1 VTVQAER
8 EPSPGT
14 TNAPDRQAASLDEQ
28 IARIGKADV
37 VVALLTY
44 NNADTL
50 PGVLAT
56 AARGVAESLPDAS
69 VAFVDADGGSSDG
82 TREILTA
89 AAVPKV
95 VTTHEAPIGERM
107 AVPFHGVPGRGRALR
122 AALGAAQRLSPRVVL
137 VLEADVVSIAPAWVE
152 RLAMPVWEQK
162 ADFVAPAYA
171 RHRFDGTITNLLI
184 APLVRAL
191 YGRRLRQPLGGAQA
205 LSGRLLEHLI
215 VHPRWDWSG
224 RELADVWMLGTA
236 IADGFSV
243 WEAWL
248 GQRVIQSRT
257 RTTDLPAM
265 VSQTLGGVLSVMDRH
280 DDLWREVRGS
290 EPLPAVGEVL
300 LPGAEPR
307 PVDVDRMLSGFALG
321 LRDLT
326 PVWEHVLAPD
336 TLGDVLSLETA
347 DAASF
352 RFPDDVWARV
362 VYDFAL
368 GHHYS
373 VIHREHLL
381 RSLVPLYLGR
391 TAAYVLAT
399 RDRSAAASEAA
410 TESVARAFERQKPY
424 LVERWT

>member
-1 VTVQAER
+1 
-8 EPSPGT
+8 
-14 TNAPDRQAASLDEQ
+14 
-28 IARIGKADV
+28 
-37 VVALLTY
+37 
-44 NNADTL
+44 
-50 PGVLAT
+50 
-56 AARGVAESLPDAS
+56 
-69 VAFVDADGGSSDG
+69 
-82 TREILTA
+82 
-89 AAVPKV
+89 
-95 VTTHEAPIGERM
+95 
-107 AVPFHGVPGRGRALR
+107 
-122 AALGAAQRLSPRVVL
+122 
-137 VLEADVVSIAPAWVE
+137 
-152 RLAMPVWEQK
+152 MPVWEQK

-205 LSGRLLEHLI
+205 ISGRLLEHVL
-215 VHPRWDWSG
+215 VHPRWDWNG

-236 IADGFSV
+236 IADGFAV

-257 RTTDLPAM
+257 RTSDLPAM

-280 DDLWREVRGS
+280 EDLWREVRGS

-352 RFPDDVWARV
+352 RFPDDLWARV

-391 TAAYVLAT
+391 TAAFVVAI

-410 TESVARAFERQKPY
+410 AESVARAFESQKPY